1 MKVCIYGA
9 GAIGGHV
16 AARLA
21 KAGAEVSIIARGAHL
36 QAMQRNGLRVS
47 APDGEM
53 HVHPRCTDNPAELG
67 PQDAVLVTTKAP
79 ALPSVAA
86 GIGPLL
92 GAGTSVTFVMNG
104 IPWWYFD
111 KHGGPRDGERLPTLD
126 PGDAVRD
133 AVGVARTLGAVVYAA
148 ATVTAPG
155 EVLVEARDAKV
166 VLGELDG
173 SLSPRA
179 TALAHLLSGGGAGMV
194 GEATDNIR
202 FAVWNKLLGNLMT
215 GPLCCLTRSAMKDTL
230 GQPAVRA
237 AAVRAAE
244 DICAIAAAYGH
255 PLGGAAEPRIAR
267 SALLSHKPS
276 ILQDLEA
283 GRPMEVEAMWVVPL
297 LLARQA
303 GVAVPTLELTTQLA
317 AQAARAAGLYA

>member
-1 MKVCIYGA
+1 MRICVYGA

-21 KAGAEVSIIARGAHL
+21 MAGAEVSIIARGAHL
-36 QAMQRNGLRVS
+36 HAMQQNGLRVT

-92 GAGTSVTFVMNG
+92 GAETSVTFVMNG

-111 KHGGPRDGERLPTLD
+111 RHGGPRDGERLPTLD
-126 PGDAVRD
+126 PGDAVRN

-148 ATVTAPG
+148 ATVTEPG
-155 EVLVEARDAKV
+155 VVLVEAKDARV

-179 TALAHLLSGGGAGMV
+179 TELAKLLSGGGAGMA

-244 DICAIAAAYGH
+244 DIGAIATAYGH
-255 PLGGAAEPRIAR
+255 PLGGAAEARIAR
-267 SALLSHKPS
+267 SATLNHKPS

-297 LLARQA
+297 LLAKQA

-317 AQAARAAGLYA
+317 AQAARAAGLYR

>member
-9 GAIGGHV
+9 GAIGGHL

-21 KAGAEVSIIARGAHL
+21 RAGAEVSIVARGAHL
-36 QAMQRNGLRVS
+36 RAMQANGLRVT

-53 HVHPRCTDNPAELG
+53 HCRPRCSDNPAELG

-92 GAGTSVTFVMNG
+92 GAETSVTFVMNG

-111 KHGGPRDGERLPTLD
+111 CHGGPRDGERLATLD
-126 PGDAVRD
+126 PGDAVRN
-133 AVGVARTLGAVVYAA
+133 AVGVKRTLGAVVYAA
-148 ATVTAPG
+148 ATVTEPG
-155 EVLVEARDAKV
+155 VVLVEAKDAKV
-166 VLGELDG
+166 VLGELDN
-173 SLSPRA
+173 SVSPRA
-179 TALAHLLSGGGAGMV
+179 SALAKLLSGGGAGMV

-215 GPLCCLTRSAMKDTL
+215 GPLCCLTRSSMKDTL
-230 GQPAVRA
+230 GNPAVRA

-244 DICAIAAAYGH
+244 DIAAIAAAYGH
-255 PLGGAAEPRIAR
+255 PLGGAAEARIAR
-267 SALLSHKPS
+267 SSTLNHKPS

-283 GRPMEVEAMWVVPL
+283 GRPMEVEAMWQVPL
-297 LLARQA
+297 HLARQA